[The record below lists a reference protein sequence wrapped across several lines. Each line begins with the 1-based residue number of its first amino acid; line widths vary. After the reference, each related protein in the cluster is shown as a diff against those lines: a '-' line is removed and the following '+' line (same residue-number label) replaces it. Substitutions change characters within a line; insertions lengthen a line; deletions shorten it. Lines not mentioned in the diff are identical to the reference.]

1 MSVEKKIGKTARKN
15 GFGEKRCMLR
25 NVLTLD
31 VNIHLSGKT
40 HSANAKRRIK
50 CSHQG
55 V

>member
-1 MSVEKKIGKTARKN
+1 MSVEKKLVKPRVKTVSGK
-15 GFGEKRCMLR
+15 KRCMLR